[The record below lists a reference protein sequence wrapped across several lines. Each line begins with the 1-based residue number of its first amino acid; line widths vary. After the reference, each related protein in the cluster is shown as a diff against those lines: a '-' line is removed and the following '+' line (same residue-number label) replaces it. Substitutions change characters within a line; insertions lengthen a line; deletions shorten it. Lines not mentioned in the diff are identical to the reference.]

1 MTQSPSSPG
10 APARRTFRAP
20 RRPARPP
27 MGTLRA
33 GAAKTAPAT
42 DGAPENRAEHLSAVF
57 LRRSGNGRPP
67 ERFPRSRSHGDRRET
82 SPWTKNGR
90 TPQIG
95 QRHGTYDKRRW
106 STHTND
112 LRHPFPKRPGSGFTA
127 RTPAMRPPGTL
138 PPEASAES
146 PCASSPA
153 AVFRICRASDYG
165 IAFRCVTNRRAFI
178 FSASERR
185 SGSCP

>member
-57 LRRSGNGRPP
+57 LRRSGNVRRSVFRKAGRTETGGKPALGQRTDKPRRSDNGTERMTKGVGPRTPTTSGIPFRSARAPGSRRGRRQCVRLARYLPKLRRKVRARPP
-67 ERFPRSRSHGDRRET
+67 RQLF
-82 SPWTKNGR
+82 
-90 TPQIG
+90 
-95 QRHGTYDKRRW
+95 
-106 STHTND
+106 
-112 LRHPFPKRPGSGFTA
+112 
-127 RTPAMRPPGTL
+127 
-138 PPEASAES
+138 
-146 PCASSPA
+146 
-153 AVFRICRASDYG
+153 
-165 IAFRCVTNRRAFI
+165 
-178 FSASERR
+178 
-185 SGSCP
+185 SGSVVHQTMELPSDA